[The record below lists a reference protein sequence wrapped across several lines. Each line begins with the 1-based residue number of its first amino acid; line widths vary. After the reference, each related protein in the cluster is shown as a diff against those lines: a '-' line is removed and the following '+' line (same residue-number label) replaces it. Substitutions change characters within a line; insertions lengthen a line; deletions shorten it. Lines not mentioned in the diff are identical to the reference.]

1 MFQKELTLI
10 KQVRQEN
17 VCFVITGILKM
28 LQILNRMCNKCH
40 NLLMTAFELEN
51 IAILNVKGVDY
62 RCILW
67 GISKN
72 DAVNIRNN
80 SVRK

>member
-1 MFQKELTLI
+1 MCALS
-10 KQVRQEN
+10 
-17 VCFVITGILKM
+17 
-28 LQILNRMCNKCH
+28 LQNLNCMCNKCH

-80 SVRK
+80 SVLGNKDVFKWILVHIKYLLK

>member
-1 MFQKELTLI
+1 
-10 KQVRQEN
+10 
-17 VCFVITGILKM
+17 
-28 LQILNRMCNKCH
+28 
-40 NLLMTAFELEN
+40 MTAFELEN

-80 SVRK
+80 SVLGNKDVFKWILVHIKYLLK